1 MGWLV
6 ALIIILA
13 FAGFC
18 IFKSAEAYELHKI
31 KDFFEEKKFNIN
43 VLIHDYENNLED
55 DDTSD
60 EDFNVNSSKQELQII
75 DEIEKKLDKDI
86 DELQL
91 YDLKKFKN

>member
-1 MGWLV
+1 MGWLL
-6 ALIIILA
+6 ALIIILI

-18 IFKSAEAYELHKI
+18 IFKSAEVYELHKI

-55 DDTSD
+55 DDIST

-75 DEIEKKLDKDI
+75 DEIEEKLDKDI